1 MENKTAVRSKKRSLF
16 ALTLV
21 FGPAL
26 ILIFMATRGCDHRFK
41 TLADYGLMSTPSFTV
56 YNHKGK
62 QQLTLQDYQDQ
73 IVLINTLQTTCPHNC
88 GLAFFPLTQ
97 NIYKDLRTNK
107 RKKLKQVRML
117 SIVVDSLGNPV
128 SEEALLDIQDMLRSR
143 VEGYDPEIWQLVS
156 ADPKIFYNLTNNG
169 QKLIV
174 KDTKYFGGVSYNEL
188 IMLLD
193 KNNHLRMVLNGHTEG
208 MIRKM
213 KEHLALLIKQYDKE
227 RAQTQD

>member
-41 TLADYGLMSTPSFTV
+41 TLADYGMVSTPSFTV

>member
-1 MENKTAVRSKKRSLF
+1 MEDNRAKRSKRRSIL

-41 TLADYGLMSTPSFTV
+41 KLADYGLVETPTFSVF
-56 YNHKGK
+56 NHKGK
-62 QQLTLQDYQDQ
+62 QQLSLNDYKNQV
-73 IVLINTLQTTCPHNC
+73 VLITTLQTTCPHQC

-97 NIYKDLRTNK
+97 NLYKDLRTNK

-117 SIVVDSLGNPV
+117 SIVVDSLGKPV
-128 SEEALLDIQDMLRSR
+128 SEQELLDIQDMLKSR
-143 VEGYDPEIWQLVS
+143 VEGFDPELWQLIN
-156 ADPKIFYNLTNNG
+156 ADPKDFYNLANNG

-174 KDTKYFGGVSYNEL
+174 KDPKYFGGISYNEL
-188 IMLLD
+188 ILLLD
-193 KNNHLRMVLNGHTEG
+193 KQNHLRMVLNGHTEG

-213 KEHLALLIKQYDKE
+213 KEHLALLMKQYDKE
-227 RAQTQD
+227 RAKKQK

>member
-1 MENKTAVRSKKRSLF
+1 MNEKANSRSKGRSIL

-26 ILIFMATRGCDHRFK
+26 FLIFMATRGCDHRFK
-41 TLADYGLMSTPSFTV
+41 ELADYGLVEAPTFTV

-62 QQLTLQDYQDQ
+62 QTKSLKDYQNQ
-73 IVLINTLQTTCPHNC
+73 VVLLNTLQTTCPYKC

-97 NIYKDLRTNK
+97 KLYQDLRTNK

-128 SEEALLDIQDMLRSR
+128 SEQALLDIQDMLRNN
-143 VEGYDPEIWQLVS
+143 VEGYDPELWQLVI
-156 ADPKIFYNLTNNG
+156 AEPKDFFNHKNNG
-169 QKLIV
+169 VDLIV
-174 KDTKYFGGVSYNEL
+174 RDKKYFGGVSYNEL

-193 KNNHLRMVLNGHTEG
+193 KKNHLRMVLNGHTEG

-213 KEHLALLIKQYDKE
+213 KEHLALLMKQYDKA
-227 RAQTQD
+227 RAKR

>member
-1 MENKTAVRSKKRSLF
+1 MENKAAVRSKKRSLF

-41 TLADYGLMSTPSFTV
+41 TLADYGLVDTPTFTV

-62 QQLTLQDYQDQ
+62 QQQTLQDYQDQ

-128 SEEALLDIQDMLRSR
+128 SEQALLDIQDMLRSR

-213 KEHLALLIKQYDKE
+213 K
-227 RAQTQD
+227 

>member
-41 TLADYGLMSTPSFTV
+41 TLADYGLVSTPSFTV

-62 QQLTLQDYQDQ
+62 QQQTLQNYQDQ

-128 SEEALLDIQDMLRSR
+128 SEAALLDIQDMLRSR

>member
-1 MENKTAVRSKKRSLF
+1 MNEKANSRSKGRSIL

-26 ILIFMATRGCDHRFK
+26 FLIFMATRGCDHRFK
-41 TLADYGLMSTPSFTV
+41 ELADYGLVEAPTFTV

-62 QQLTLQDYQDQ
+62 QTKSLKDYQNQ
-73 IVLINTLQTTCPHNC
+73 VVLLNTLQTTCPYQC

-97 NIYKDLRTNK
+97 KLYQDLRTNK

-128 SEEALLDIQDMLRSR
+128 SEQALLDIQDMLRNN
-143 VEGYDPEIWQLVS
+143 VEGYDPELWQLVI
-156 ADPKIFYNLTNNG
+156 AEPKDFFNHKNNG
-169 QKLIV
+169 VDLIV
-174 KDTKYFGGVSYNEL
+174 RDKKYFGGVSYNEL

-193 KNNHLRMVLNGHTEG
+193 KKNHLRMVLNGHTEG

-213 KEHLALLIKQYDKE
+213 KEHLALLMKQYDKE
-227 RAQTQD
+227 RAKR

>member
-1 MENKTAVRSKKRSLF
+1 MNEKANSRSKGRSIL

-26 ILIFMATRGCDHRFK
+26 FLIFMATRGCDHRFK
-41 TLADYGLMSTPSFTV
+41 ELADYGLVEAPTFTV

-62 QQLTLQDYQDQ
+62 QTKSLKDYQNQ
-73 IVLINTLQTTCPHNC
+73 VVLLNTIQTTCPYQC

-97 NIYKDLRTNK
+97 KLYQDLRTNK

-128 SEEALLDIQDMLRSR
+128 SEQALLDIQDMLRNN
-143 VEGYDPEIWQLVS
+143 VEGYDPELWQLVI
-156 ADPKIFYNLTNNG
+156 AEPKDFFNHKNNG
-169 QKLIV
+169 VDLIV
-174 KDTKYFGGVSYNEL
+174 RDKKYFGGVSYNEL

-193 KNNHLRMVLNGHTEG
+193 KKNHLRMVLNGHTEG

-213 KEHLALLIKQYDKE
+213 KEHLALLMKQYDKA
-227 RAQTQD
+227 RAKR

>member
-41 TLADYGLMSTPSFTV
+41 TLADYGLVSTPSFTV

-62 QQLTLQDYQDQ
+62 QQQTLQDYQDQ

-128 SEEALLDIQDMLRSR
+128 SEAALLDIQDMLRSR

>member
-1 MENKTAVRSKKRSLF
+1 MENKAAVRSKKRSLF

-41 TLADYGLMSTPSFTV
+41 TLADYGLVDTPTFTV

-62 QQLTLQDYQDQ
+62 QQQTLQDYQDQ

-128 SEEALLDIQDMLRSR
+128 SEQALLDIQDMLRSR

-227 RAQTQD
+227 RAQTQN

>member
-26 ILIFMATRGCDHRFK
+26 ILIFMATRGCNHRFK
-41 TLADYGLMSTPSFTV
+41 TLADYGLVSTPSFTV

-62 QQLTLQDYQDQ
+62 QQQTLQDYQDQ

-128 SEEALLDIQDMLRSR
+128 SEAALLDIQDMLRSR

>member
-1 MENKTAVRSKKRSLF
+1 MEANAASRSKRKSIL

-26 ILIFMATRGCDHRFK
+26 FLILIATRGCDHRFK
-41 TLADYGLMSTPSFTV
+41 QLADFGLVETPTFSV

-62 QQLTLQDYQDQ
+62 QELSLKDYQGQ
-73 IVLINTLQTTCPHNC
+73 VVLITTLQTSCPHHC

-97 NIYKDLRTNK
+97 NLYKDLRTNK

-128 SEEALLDIQDMLRSR
+128 SEAQLLDIQDMLRTR
-143 VEGYDPEIWQLVS
+143 VEGFDPELWQLVN
-156 ADPKIFYNLTNNG
+156 ADPNIFYNLSNNG

-174 KDTKYFGGVSYNEL
+174 KDKKYFGGVSYNEL

-193 KNNHLRMVLNGHTEG
+193 KKNHLRMVLNGHTEG

-213 KEHLALLIKQYDKE
+213 KEHLALLMKQYDKE
-227 RAQTQD
+227 RAQKEK

>member
-41 TLADYGLMSTPSFTV
+41 TLADYGLVSTPSFTV

-128 SEEALLDIQDMLRSR
+128 SEAALLDIQDMLRSR